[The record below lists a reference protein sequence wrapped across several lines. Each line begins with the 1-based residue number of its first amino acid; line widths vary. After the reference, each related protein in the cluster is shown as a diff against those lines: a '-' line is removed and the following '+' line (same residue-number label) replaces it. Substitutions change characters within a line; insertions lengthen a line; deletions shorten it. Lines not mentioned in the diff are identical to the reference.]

1 MEAAKGESTLAELAT
16 RFDVHPNQIAQ
27 WKTQLLE
34 QMGEVFDSLFK
45 TRQVAQLCGKK
56 RYVWNAYDIPE
67 WPLGR
72 QFRRR

>member
-45 TRQVAQLCGKK
+45 TRQVAQLCVD
-56 RYVWNAYDIPE
+56 R
-67 WPLGR
+67 
-72 QFRRR
+72 

>member
-1 MEAAKGESTLAELAT
+1 MTRRPRRNHSPKFKAKAAMEAAKGESTLAELAT

-45 TRQVAQLCGKK
+45 TRQVAQLCVD
-56 RYVWNAYDIPE
+56 R
-67 WPLGR
+67 
-72 QFRRR
+72 